1 MQEMLNND
9 QPNDAIKP
17 PSNVD
22 DMIMGYVD
30 GTEGSAKEL
39 EKAQKKQ
46 LEENKMNAKRM
57 KFLDKLIVNEKEN
70 KPDSNFDNLFS
81 CR

>member
-9 QPNDAIKP
+9 QPGDAVKP

-30 GTEGSAKEL
+30 GTEGSSKEQEQAL
-39 EKAQKKQ
+39 KKQ
-46 LEENKMNAKRM
+46 QAELKMNAKRK
-57 KFLDKLIVNEKEN
+57 KFFDKLIANEKDN
-70 KPDSNFDNLFS
+70 KPDRNADNLFS
-81 CR
+81 CQ